1 MFGPL
6 RSDIEA
12 RFSELES
19 FFAAARIFDGDL
31 AATSKGLAFVQLYAA
46 YEFTV
51 KSVVQ
56 TAIDSINTHAHKM
69 KDIKP
74 SLMALYLDRELA
86 SLRDA
91 GRKNIWNARLR
102 LFERVFCDDII
113 ALANNAGPPTDGS
126 HYRHTHLITIFNVFG
141 IARLP
146 ARRRTHLFRIDE
158 VVNHRNQIAHG
169 NETAADVGRRYTRSE
184 VSHRIRQMKSVCL
197 LLISVFDGFC
207 ADGTSHTGLEFP
219 SMAKLEPTT

>member
-1 MFGPL
+1 LPLLLFRPL

-12 RFSELES
+12 RFSALEL
-19 FFAAARIFDGDL
+19 FFAATSDFRGDL
-31 AATSKGLAFVQLYAA
+31 AATAKGLAFVQVYAV

-51 KSVVQ
+51 KTVVQ
-56 TAIDSINTHAHKM
+56 TAIDSINVHGHKM
-69 KDIKP
+69 KDMKP
-74 SLMALYLDRELA
+74 SLMALYLDRELT

-91 GRKNIWNARLR
+91 GRRNIWNARLR
-102 LFERVFCDDII
+102 LFERVFGDEVIS
-113 ALANNAGPPTDGS
+113 LPNNAGPPSDGS

-146 ARRRTHLFRIDE
+146 ARRRTHLYRIDE
-158 VVNHRNQIAHG
+158 IVDHRNQIAHG

-184 VSHRIRQMKSVCL
+184 VTHRISQMKSVCL

-207 ADGTSHTGLEFP
+207 ADGSRHKR
-219 SMAKLEPTT
+219 A

>member
-1 MFGPL
+1 MFIPL

-12 RFSELES
+12 RFSALES
-19 FFAAARIFDGDL
+19 FFVATSNFKGDL
-31 AATSKGLAFVQLYAA
+31 AATAKGLAFVQLYAT

-56 TAIDSINTHAHKM
+56 TAIDSINAHGHKM
-69 KDIKP
+69 KDMKP

-91 GRKNIWNARLR
+91 GRRNIWNARLQ
-102 LFERVFCDDII
+102 LFERVFCDDVI
-113 ALANNAGPPTDGS
+113 ALSNNAGPPSDGS

-146 ARRRTHLFRIDE
+146 ARRRVHLYRIDE
-158 VVNHRNQIAHG
+158 IVDHRNQIAHG
-169 NETAADVGRRYTRSE
+169 NETAAEVGRRYTRSE
-184 VSHRIRQMKSVCL
+184 VAHRISQMKSVCL
-197 LLISVFDGFC
+197 LLVSVFDGFC
-207 ADGTSHTGLEFP
+207 ADGSRH
-219 SMAKLEPTT
+219 KRV